1 MELPPLDPFAGY
13 LEVVSVLDILEAK
26 RSRLLE
32 TKRDAGSEG
41 EAEGEEEG
49 KGKKRGPEPDANAAA
64 LLARVEGG
72 IREAQELQR
81 VYEERMDD
89 AIHNAADRADA
100 LRALFDSISVRMAQ
114 MQEWIESAVH
124 GLPEEDREEW
134 DLLVSDYER
143 IREQLGNSFPSD
155 ADGPDFM

>member
-13 LEVVSVLDILEAK
+13 LEVVSVLDILGAK
-26 RSRLLE
+26 RARLLE

-41 EAEGEEEG
+41 EAEEEG
-49 KGKKRGPEPDANAAA
+49 QNRGTEPDATRAA

-114 MQEWIESAVH
+114 MQSWIEDAVH